1 MEENNIIQ
9 SASYNFFY
17 TTMSRVQWNFQ
28 LGHDTTLPN
37 LKPREETDDRTT
49 QNRTQEIQM
58 LEFIAHRF

>member
-49 QNRTQEIQM
+49 
-58 LEFIAHRF
+58 